1 MLVTSVN
8 IQPVKPNRGLIA
20 FASVTIDDSLYLGSI
35 AVYTRPDGSYR
46 LLYPAKKVGDRSMDI
61 FHPINRSSSRQIEE
75 VIFKKCDEIFENDDK
90 QQLQLLG

>member
-8 IQPVKPNRGLIA
+8 IQPVKPSRGLVA

-46 LLYPAKKVGDRSMDI
+46 LLYPDKKVGDRSMDI
-61 FHPINRSSSRQIEE
+61 FHPINRSASKQIEE
-75 VIFKKCDEIFENDDK
+75 VIFKKCDEIFESDK
-90 QQLQLLG
+90 EKQPHILC